1 MEIEEGAVRFLGM
14 ITFLDGTLEE
24 KQPTRIVMNM
34 SGVGYEVLVPL
45 SSFDRLPAEGDSCR
59 ILIYH
64 HITDASQVLF
74 GFCTDEER
82 DLFKM
87 LLGVSGIGPK
97 TAVSALSGLSVRELK
112 TALIE
117 SDVKQISSIS
127 GIGKKTAERVI
138 VELRD
143 KFSSGDALEAMAG
156 ADAAPGDH
164 RLRDAALALISL
176 GYKQADAQKMVK
188 VYVLKIEE
196 GTTVEDLVRMALTGK

>member
-1 MEIEEGAVRFLGM
+1 M
-14 ITFLDGTLEE
+14 ITFLDGKLEE
-24 KQPTRIVMNM
+24 KQPTRVVMNV
-34 SGVGYEVLVPL
+34 GGIGYEVLVPL
-45 SSFDRLPAEGDSCR
+45 SSFDRLPPEGDVCR

-82 DLFKM
+82 EMFRM

-117 SDVKQISSIS
+117 SDVKRISSIS

-143 KFSSGDALEAMAG
+143 KFSSGDALEALSG
-156 ADAAPGDH
+156 ADSAPGDH

-176 GYKQADAQKMVK
+176 GYKQADAQKMIKK
-188 VYVLKIEE
+188 VSSDSNLSVEE
-196 GTTVEDLVRMALTGK
+196 LVRKALTGR

>member
-1 MEIEEGAVRFLGM
+1 M
-14 ITFLDGTLEE
+14 ITFLDGMLEE
-24 KQPTRIVMNM
+24 KNPTRIVMNVG
-34 SGVGYEVLVPL
+34 GVGYEVLVPL
-45 SSFDRLPAEGDSCR
+45 SSFDRLPLGGESCR

-74 GFCTDEER
+74 GFCAEEER
-82 DLFKM
+82 RMFKL

-117 SDVKQISSIS
+117 SDVKRVSSIS

-143 KFSSGDALEAMAG
+143 KFTDGDALEALAG
-156 ADAAPGDH
+156 ADEPSGNH
-164 RLRDAALALISL
+164 RLRDAALALVSL
-176 GYKQADAQKMVK
+176 GYKQDDARKMVK
-188 VYVLKIEE
+188 KFAGEPDAS
-196 GTTVEDLVRMALTGK
+196 VETIIRKALTGK